1 MNSEIV
7 LQQNQPTTNQLKK
20 GEVSSLHHLE
30 DPTWAV
36 LGWRTSSDSF
46 GSQGWAE
53 PVLQVLK
60 THISGSAMPPS
71 LFHTSL
77 IMFVLVK

>member
-36 LGWRTSSDSF
+36 LG
-46 GSQGWAE
+46 
-53 PVLQVLK
+53 
-60 THISGSAMPPS
+60 
-71 LFHTSL
+71 
-77 IMFVLVK
+77 